1 MEHRSE
7 ILKGGTRGG
16 KYKAVE
22 DHLIEKLIEHKIATV
37 YPSAK
42 KNFDIHRLIED
53 IKSQSRLN
61 VRFEEIKQTSNY
73 FDTRLKSFGIEKKT
87 IGYNLF
93 LEDGRRND

>member
-22 DHLIEKLIEHKIATV
+22 DHLLEKLIEYKIATV

-42 KNFDIHRLIED
+42 NFDIRRLIED
-53 IKSQSRLN
+53 IKSQSGLK
-61 VRFEEIKQTSNY
+61 VRFQEIKQTSHY
-73 FDTRLKSFGIEKKT
+73 FDARLKSFAIGKKT

>member
-7 ILKGGTRGG
+7 ILKGGTRSG

-22 DHLIEKLIEHKIATV
+22 DRLIEKLIEHKIATV
-37 YPSAK
+37 YPSTK
-42 KNFDIHRLIED
+42 KFDIHRLIDD
-53 IKSQSRLN
+53 IKIQSGLN
-61 VRFEEIKQTSNY
+61 VKFEGIKETSNY

>member
-1 MEHRSE
+1 MVGS
-7 ILKGGTRGG
+7 IRGG

-22 DHLIEKLIEHKIATV
+22 DRLIEKLIEHRIATV

-42 KNFDIHRLIED
+42 NFDINRLIED

-73 FDTRLKSFGIEKKT
+73 FDTRLKSFGIEKKI

>member
-7 ILKGGTRGG
+7 ILKGSTRGG

-22 DHLIEKLIEHKIATV
+22 DHLIEKLIENKIATV
-37 YPSAK
+37 YPSA

-53 IKSQSRLN
+53 IKSQSGLK
-61 VRFEEIKQTSNY
+61 VRFQEIKQTSNY

>member
-7 ILKGGTRGG
+7 ILKGGSRGG

-37 YPSAK
+37 YPSTK
-42 KNFDIHRLIED
+42 KFDIHRLITD
-53 IKSQSRLN
+53 IKSEFGLN
-61 VRFEEIKQTSNY
+61 VRFQEIKETSRY

-87 IGYNLF
+87 LATTYF
-93 LEDGRRND
+93 